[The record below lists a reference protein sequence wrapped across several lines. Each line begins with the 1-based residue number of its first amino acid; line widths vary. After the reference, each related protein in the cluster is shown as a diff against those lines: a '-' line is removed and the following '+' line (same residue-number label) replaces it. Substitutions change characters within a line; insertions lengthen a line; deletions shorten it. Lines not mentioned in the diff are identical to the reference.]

1 MYVLSGQKRYPLQRW
16 PRALQV
22 LHALLYSTIITF
34 PFIVTIVFWGILN
47 PDSPVQDDS
56 YDSAF
61 ARSLCIVSVL
71 TTCRVSVLLR
81 SLVRGDIPLDELAL
95 RRTRDY
101 VHTRSATTVATRTS
115 VGSDISWLLRRRV
128 HHARNARFLQ
138 YDLPPSLPPAT
149 SLTSSPHYHSLLL
162 PGPPH
167 PRSQARGVH
176 HRHRCRRR
184 NRLRYH
190 ALALCFA

>member
-1 MYVLSGQKRYPLQRW
+1 M
-16 PRALQV
+16 
-22 LHALLYSTIITF
+22 
-34 PFIVTIVFWGILN
+34 
-47 PDSPVQDDS
+47 QDDS

-61 ARSLCIVSVL
+61 ARSFCIVSVL

-138 YDLPPSLPPAT
+138 YVLPPSLPPFHSHPSYTITAYSFLDPHT
-149 SLTSSPHYHSLLL
+149 QGAKLAGYIIGIGIGAVIVFAITRSLCVLRERIARRCGRGLVERDGAGEPL
-162 PGPPH
+162 PQETLH
-167 PRSQARGVH
+167 DWDMVEV
-176 HRHRCRRR
+176 
-184 NRLRYH
+184 
-190 ALALCFA
+190 